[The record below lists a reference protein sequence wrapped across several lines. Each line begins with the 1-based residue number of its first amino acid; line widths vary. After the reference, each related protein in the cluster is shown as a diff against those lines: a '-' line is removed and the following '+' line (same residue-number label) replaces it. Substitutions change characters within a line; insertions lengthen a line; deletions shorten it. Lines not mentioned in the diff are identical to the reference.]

1 MELEIDLR
9 IVPHEFC
16 LLSYSYSGCDIL
28 RDRLGIGS

>member
-1 MELEIDLR
+1 MELEIDLL

-16 LLSYSYSGCDIL
+16 LLAYTDSGCDIF